1 VDSVALVK
9 YKQDIGRALEEGLEL
24 LGGFRALK
32 SPVIVKPNICTISDN
47 TGFSVTNVAV
57 VEALFELL
65 LKEND
70 RLAIRIVE
78 SDSQSKFAEEA
89 FEKFGYKQLENDM
102 RSAGFAVSLVNLS
115 QSQFVPVTFDG
126 AYFKNP
132 NLPDAVV
139 GSGYFI
145 SVAGAKTHYLTFLTG
160 ILKNQFGLLPRKDQG
175 FYHPHINEVI
185 VDLNRL
191 VRPDFCV
198 VDARVG
204 IEGWN
209 GPKSRLLE
217 AFILGYQPVSVDAT
231 MARVM
236 GFEPGRIRHLVESSR
251 YDLGTLNPTVL
262 GQSVDAL
269 EVKFSPPA

>member
-47 TGFSVTNVAV
+47 TGFSVTNVEV
-57 VEALFELL
+57 VEAIIELL

-102 RSAGFAVSLVNLS
+102 RSAGFDVSLVNLS